1 MPKKIVE
8 GFTLI
13 ELLVVVAIIGIL
25 AAVGVV
31 AYNGYTAHAKY
42 NAVKTNF
49 KIISK
54 STTVLILDCE
64 LKGSMKLLVN
74 GGGSRDHTCTSQNT
88 NSFASLFIDHYHFS
102 NFKNPL
108 TGYSA
113 TWWFGT
119 PAGASLKNK
128 DGYILFDGKPT
139 SNCLVKITSTVSNPS
154 TKSIETLT
162 ESLSMKGLVSGC

>member
-1 MPKKIVE
+1 MKQKA
-8 GFTLI
+8 FTLI

-31 AYNGYTAHAKY
+31 AYNGYTTSAKY

-49 KIISK
+49 KTISK
-54 STTVLILDCE
+54 NTAVLILDCE
-64 LKGSMKLLVN
+64 LKGSIKLLVN
-74 GGGSRDHTCTSQNT
+74 GGGTREHTCTSQNT
-88 NSFASLFIDHYHFS
+88 NSFATLFIDHYHFS

-113 TWWFGT
+113 TWWNST

-128 DGYILFDGKPT
+128 DGYILFDGNPT
-139 SNCLVKITSTVSNPS
+139 NQCLVKITSTILNPS
-154 TKSIETLT
+154 TKKTETLS
-162 ESLSMKGLVSGC
+162 ESLSMSGLVSGC